1 MLPDKP
7 PGGKCPRDATQTKC
21 ELQCKYNHFESDDL
35 TIDAWDLRCLD
46 CGWRDT
52 IGFRSDEMDED
63 DEDEDVCP
71 TQCPYCQRNDI
82 QPGIDQCMAKDGTC
96 QSSDSGDAG

>member
-7 PGGKCPRDATQTKC
+7 PAGKCPRDATQTKC

-52 IGFRSDEMDED
+52 IGYRSDELDED
-63 DEDEDVCP
+63 DAEVC
-71 TQCPYCQRNDI
+71 TTTCPYCQRSDAKPGVNPCSEND
-82 QPGIDQCMAKDGTC
+82 P
-96 QSSDSGDAG
+96 SGESCGASK